1 MLGSLYVMGETE
13 SVVILETDWIDRYQ
27 ADRSDN
33 IMEVQVN
40 DKKVRIEL

>member
-1 MLGSLYVMGETE
+1 MGETE